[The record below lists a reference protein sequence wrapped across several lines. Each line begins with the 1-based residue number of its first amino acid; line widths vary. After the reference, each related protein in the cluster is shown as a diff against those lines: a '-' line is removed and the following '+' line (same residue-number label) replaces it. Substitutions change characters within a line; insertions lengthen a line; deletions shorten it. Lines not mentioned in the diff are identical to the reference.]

1 MMDFVRKYR
10 ETIFIITIIGF
21 LAGIFVGFG
30 SYFFVGRTT
39 ADNVMEVNGAGVPY
53 RRYTSLVNQ
62 VQYAMRHNNEETN
75 EEAIAKKRQEIVQQL
90 IQEELFWQEAQK
102 YGIMV
107 SDSELANDLK
117 NYPAFQQNGK
127 FSHMLYYKI
136 LGEILR
142 STPKEFEDSRKKQ
155 IAAFRLRELI
165 ASSVRIPE
173 PEIQLEYARAHRG
186 NMSQYL
192 KDRPKFFEELKKQQT
207 MMVFNDWLRTM
218 NQNLKVQMHLDEIEQ
233 KFKK

>member
-1 MMDFVRKYR
+1 MGALH
-10 ETIFIITIIGF
+10 EGHLS
-21 LAGIFVGFG
+21 LAQNAIQQCPAVVISIFVNPSQFN
-30 SYFFVGRTT
+30 
-39 ADNVMEVNGAGVPY
+39 D
-53 RRYTSLVNQ
+53 
-62 VQYAMRHNNEETN
+62 
-75 EEAIAKKRQEIVQQL
+75 K
-90 IQEELFWQEAQK
+90 
-102 YGIMV
+102 
-107 SDSELANDLK
+107 NDLK